1 MKHRK
6 LSITLVSAFI
16 AALGLSACS
25 DVTAKDNSLIT
36 IKGYNGETLDVDATA
51 MFNEYKTSPNGISKF
66 YEAILEVLIR
76 DYFEKSTEADV
87 KSKLV
92 SLKAEAENKVKGK
105 EQDAKS
111 SANTNGTSYDDE
123 FAKILDSNNVEDR
136 AELVSLF
143 LYQLEK
149 KEIEDKNLEKN
160 LSSLTSEYIGF
171 KKTGETWE
179 KYSGPNH
186 DSMLPYHIRHI
197 LVKTSAEAKNYTTG
211 EITAGEAH
219 SLNTVYAALANSKNT
234 FGSVAKQWSDDTSSS
249 KLGDAG
255 IMDVSTS
262 FVNEFKLGIY
272 AYDGI
277 YAKTVTGDQTVNR
290 EESFGLSEEYS
301 VTSDTSS
308 TVKDQLTNIGLGQV
322 SYEVFERLG
331 DIYDKEKTESRVTVN
346 EGVAKYFPRNV
357 YWNNYLNIH
366 NVFVIT
372 DDQLADTGT
381 HYDVPG
387 IPGVSRTGFRHIPE
401 LGLGG
406 TTRVLTDEVGRVVVG
421 VRSEYGIHFMI
432 IQRSAFELEGTISSY
447 DAATS
452 AYVYND
458 VGIDEYYTT
467 KVPGEQ
473 GYPKTSEEI
482 DGTVVESEK
491 VTYVNFMIDD
501 KSTYIERAKAVEG
514 NIKGFDPMFDYRI
527 FEDFIAGG
535 QIQIKDTIVK
545 KEIENY
551 IDRQRSSNAY
561 NNQQSVKETWQHYL
575 DMLNVQYEE
584 RDDASG
590 LENSK
595 RLVKVTCAINF
606 DNYSLSN
613 PIWKE
618 GGACYYEK

>member
-25 DVTAKDNSLIT
+25 DVTAKENSLIT

-76 DYFEKSTEADV
+76 NYFETSTDAEV

-105 EQDAKS
+105 EQEAKS
-111 SANTNGTSYDDE
+111 NANTNGTSYDDE

-149 KEIEDKNLEKN
+149 KYVEDKNLEKN

-171 KKTGETWE
+171 KKTEGGWE
-179 KYSGPNH
+179 KYSGENH

-197 LVKTSAEAKNYTTG
+197 LVKTSAEARNYTTG
-211 EITAGEAH
+211 EITSGEAQ
-219 SLNTVYAALANSKNT
+219 SLNTVYSALANSKNT
-234 FGSVAKQWSDDTSSS
+234 FGSVAKQWSDDTSSEN
-249 KLGDAG
+249 LGDAG

-277 YAKTVTGDQTVNR
+277 YAKTVTGDQNVER
-290 EESFGLSEEYS
+290 ENCFGLNEEYS
-301 VTSDTSS
+301 VTSDTTS
-308 TVKDQLTNIGLGQV
+308 TVKDQLNNIGLGQV

-331 DIYDKEKTESRVTVN
+331 DIYDKEKTESKVTVN

-372 DDQLADTGT
+372 DDKLTDAGT
-381 HYDVPG
+381 HYDIPGNPG
-387 IPGVSRTGFRHIPE
+387 ISRTGFRKVPA

-406 TTRVLTDEVGRVVVG
+406 DTRVLTDEVGRVIVG

-432 IQRSAFELEGTISSY
+432 IQRSAFELEGTITSY
-447 DAATS
+447 NALTS
-452 AYVYND
+452 EYIYND

-473 GYPKTSEEI
+473 DYPLTG
-482 DGTVVESEK
+482 DAVK
-491 VTYVNFMIDD
+491 VDKITYVNFMKDD
-501 KSTYIERAKAVEG
+501 KSTYIERAKTVEN

-527 FEDFIAGG
+527 FEDFVAND
-535 QIQIKDTIVK
+535 QIQIYDETVK
-545 KEIENY
+545 QEIENY
-551 IDRQRSSNAY
+551 IQRQRSSNAY
-561 NNQQSVKETWQHYL
+561 NDQQSVKETWQSYL

-584 RDDASG
+584 RDDAAG

-595 RLVKVTCAINF
+595 RLVKVTCAIDF
-606 DNYSLSN
+606 DNYSLNN

-618 GGACYYEK
+618 GGVCYYEK

>member
-76 DYFEKSTEADV
+76 NYFETSTEAEV

-111 SANTNGTSYDDE
+111 SANTNGTSYDEE

-136 AELVSLF
+136 AGLVSLF

-149 KEIEDKNLEKN
+149 KHIEDKNLEKN

-171 KKTGETWE
+171 KKSNDVWE
-179 KYSGPNH
+179 EHSGVNH
-186 DSMLPYHIRHI
+186 APMLPYHIRHI
-197 LVKTSAEAKNYTTG
+197 LVKTSAEGKNYTTG

-219 SLNTVYAALANSKNT
+219 SLNTVYLALANSKNT
-234 FGSVAKQWSDDTSSS
+234 FGSVAKQWSDDTSSE

-277 YAKTVTGDQTVNR
+277 YAKAVTGDQTVER
-290 EESFGLSEEYS
+290 ENSFGLNEEYS
-301 VTSDTSS
+301 VTSDTTS

-331 DIYDKEKTESRVTVN
+331 DIYDKEKTESNVSVN
-346 EGVAKYFPRNV
+346 DGLAKYFPRNI
-357 YWNNYLNIH
+357 YWNNYLNVH

-381 HYDVPG
+381 HYDAPG
-387 IPGVSRTGFRHIPE
+387 VPGVSRTGFRHIPA

-406 TTRVLTDEVGRVVVG
+406 TTRVLTDEVGRVIVG

-432 IQRSAFELEGTISSY
+432 IQRSAFELGGTITSY
-447 DAATS
+447 DADTS
-452 AYVYND
+452 EYIYND

-473 GYPKTSEEI
+473 GYPETDEK
-482 DGTVVESEK
+482 VEK
-491 VTYVNFMIDD
+491 VTYVNFMKDD
-501 KSTYIERAKAVEG
+501 KSTYIERARTVEG
-514 NIKGFDPMFDYRI
+514 NIKGFDPMFNYRI
-527 FEDFIAGG
+527 FEDFMAND
-535 QIQIKDTIVK
+535 QIQIYDATVK
-545 KEIENY
+545 QEIENY
-551 IDRQRSSNAY
+551 ISRQRSSNAY
-561 NNQQSVKETWQHYL
+561 NDRESVKETWQNYL

-606 DNYSLSN
+606 DDLSN
-613 PIWKE
+613 SVWKE